1 MTSLEQQITRD
12 IAYLELLVSKNI
24 LEQLSGAVTV
34 LLETASQLDSLVET
48 AAVPNVRRL
57 VALNSAVCLTD
68 H

>member
-57 VALNSAVCLTD
+57 VALNSSVCLTD
-68 H
+68 